1 MKKLLPIVHR
11 WFPAIFLMTFIFLL
25 SSLPGWGE
33 PREFSFRNYLSVR
46 KVGHVVVFG
55 FLALSYLRILEGRKN
70 RYVLAWILT
79 LLYAVT
85 DEFHQSFVPNR
96 NGSAIDVLVFDNI
109 GAAAALFW
117 HWLRKGN
124 RRSTQMSADHG
135 LENFTA
141 EARSTQ
147 RKL

>member
-1 MKKLLPIVHR
+1 MKPHLKKLLSIVPR
-11 WFPAIFLMTFIFLL
+11 WLPAILLMAFIFFL

-70 RYVLAWILT
+70 RYFLAWLCA

-85 DEFHQSFVPNR
+85 DEVHQSFVVNR
-96 NGSAIDVLVFDNI
+96 NGSVIDVLVFDNI
-109 GAAAALFW
+109 GAAVALFW
-117 HWLRKGN
+117 HWLRKGRIN
-124 RRSTQMSADHG
+124 MVSDSSLAKTREQAP
-135 LENFTA
+135 
-141 EARSTQ
+141 
-147 RKL
+147 

>member
-11 WFPAIFLMTFIFLL
+11 WLPAVLLMAFIFLL
-25 SSLPGWGE
+25 SSIPGWGE

-55 FLALSYLRILEGRKN
+55 FLALSYLRILKENRN
-70 RYVLAWILT
+70 RYFLAWLFA

-85 DEFHQSFVPNR
+85 DEYHQSFVPNR
-96 NGSAIDVLVFDNI
+96 NGSVIDVLVFDNI
-109 GAAAALFW
+109 GALAALFW

-124 RRSTQMSADHG
+124 RRSIQANADHAP
-135 LENFTA
+135 ENFTA

-147 RKL
+147 RKP

>member
-11 WFPAIFLMTFIFLL
+11 WLPAILLMAFIFFL

-33 PREFSFRNYLSVR
+33 SREFSFREYLSIR

-55 FLALSYLRILEGRKN
+55 FLALSYLRILKENRN
-70 RYVLAWILT
+70 RYFLAWLFA
-79 LLYAVT
+79 LLYAAT
-85 DEFHQSFVPNR
+85 DEYHQSFVLNR

-117 HWLRKGN
+117 HWLRKGRIN
-124 RRSTQMSADHG
+124 MKSKTREDLPDPKSP
-135 LENFTA
+135 
-141 EARSTQ
+141 
-147 RKL
+147 